1 MSDWDR
7 VERLIGSDNLDR
19 LRHVTVAVVGLGSG
33 GGFVAQAMAMSGVG
47 RFVLVDNDI
56 IEASNVVRHVADTSQ
71 LGQPK
76 VDAVAELIRR
86 RNESAEI
93 DARQGII
100 EDHWDALDGVDM
112 VVVGVDQEQVKYKIN
127 EVCLDKNI
135 PAVYAG
141 VYERG
146 EGGDVVIVRSDAEEP
161 CYACWA
167 AELREGINTPAIG
180 ANEALDYGMI
190 GDSGTLEAEP
200 GLWLH
205 VVRVASAQADIAVN
219 ELLAGSAAHEEMPG
233 NTVIMANRHM
243 EIMEGVVSR
252 PYTAVWTNI
261 KRDPQCLVCG
271 DAVRRQKRLAD
282 SEDAED
288 SMSLDTLMGSVGLT
302 LEDEHADE

>member
-7 VERLIGSDNLDR
+7 VERLIGSDNLAR
-19 LRHVTVAVVGLGSG
+19 LRKATVAVVGLGSG

-47 RFVLVDNDI
+47 RFVLVDNDV
-56 IEASNVVRHVADTSQ
+56 IEPSNIVRHIADNTQ

-76 VDAVAELIRR
+76 VDAVADNLRR
-86 RNESAEI
+86 RADHIEV
-93 DARQGII
+93 DTRQGYI
-100 EDHWDALDGVDM
+100 EDHWDALDGVDL

-127 EVCLDKNI
+127 ERCLEKNLT
-135 PAVYAG
+135 AVYAG

-146 EGGDVVIVRSDAEEP
+146 EGGDVVIVRPNQDGP

-167 AELREGINTPAIG
+167 AELREGIQTPAIG

-190 GDSGTLEAEP
+190 GDSGTLDAEP

-205 VVRVASAQADIAVN
+205 VVRVASVQADIAVN

-261 KRDPQCLVCG
+261 PRDQECLVCG
-271 DAVRRQKRLAD
+271 DAIRRQKRLAD
-282 SEDAED
+282 SEAADD
-288 SMSLDTLMGSVGLT
+288 SMSLDDLMGSVGLT